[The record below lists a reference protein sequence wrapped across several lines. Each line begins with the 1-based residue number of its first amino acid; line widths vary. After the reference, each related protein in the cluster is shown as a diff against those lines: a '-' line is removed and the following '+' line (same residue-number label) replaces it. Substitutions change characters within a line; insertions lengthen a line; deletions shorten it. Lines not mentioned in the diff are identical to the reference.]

1 MKVVIESVGEGMFCF
16 RLLDSDGQALATGRS
31 CRDKGMVL
39 VDIAAVMHQIGAA
52 DVEDRTCWP
61 AAADGHR
68 LDRAIIGRAG
78 SPPPI

>member
-1 MKVVIESVGEGMFCF
+1 MRVVIESVGDGMFCF

-31 CRDKGMVL
+31 CRDKGTVL
-39 VDIAAVMHQIGAA
+39 ADIATVMHEIGAA

-61 AAADGHR
+61 EAADGR
-68 LDRAIIGRAG
+68 RFDRAIIGRAG

>member
-68 LDRAIIGRAG
+68 LARAIIGRAG